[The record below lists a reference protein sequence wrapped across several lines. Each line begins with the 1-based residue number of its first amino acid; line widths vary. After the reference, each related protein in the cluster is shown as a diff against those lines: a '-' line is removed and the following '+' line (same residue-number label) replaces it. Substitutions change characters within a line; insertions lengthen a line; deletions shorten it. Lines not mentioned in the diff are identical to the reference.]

1 MSESVDQQG
10 EISVGLRLQKAR
22 MEKKLPQVQVAE
34 KLFLTT
40 QIIECR

>member
-22 MEKKLPQVQVAE
+22 MEKKLSQVQVA
-34 KLFLTT
+34 KTLLNDANH
-40 QIIECR
+40 RVS